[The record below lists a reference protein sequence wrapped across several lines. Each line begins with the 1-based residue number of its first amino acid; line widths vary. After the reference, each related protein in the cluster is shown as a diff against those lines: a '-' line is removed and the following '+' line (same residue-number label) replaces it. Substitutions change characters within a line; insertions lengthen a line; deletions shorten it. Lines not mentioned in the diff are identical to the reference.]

1 MSKSLAKQYYL
12 KQLENGP
19 VSHRTITKRFTGKFL
34 ESAAQIKDELVAQG
48 LIVFTEKKLQANGRY
63 AYFFKLTGKQF
74 VAEIQHNDVEA
85 WEDGTA
91 KSKNNAFNWRGK
103 EQTIM
108 SKREIVLAQQKY
120 HNNYL
125 ITIYSRA

>member
-120 HNNYL
+120 HNNYP
-125 ITIYSRA
+125 ITIYRRA